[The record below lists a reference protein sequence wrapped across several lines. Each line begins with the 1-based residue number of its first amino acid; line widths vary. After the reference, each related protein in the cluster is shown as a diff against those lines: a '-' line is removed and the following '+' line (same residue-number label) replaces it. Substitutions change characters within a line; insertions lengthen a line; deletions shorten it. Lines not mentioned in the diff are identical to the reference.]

1 MPRGGP
7 GESPGAQK
15 VSAMMDIIQW
25 PKQKRPTPEE
35 LKRMLESEGLESELY
50 SDRPGVKYG
59 RHKHDFDDF
68 VVIVEGVMKI
78 STDEHEWTLR
88 PGDRLNIP
96 ANTHHRAE
104 VMGKTDVRYLSA
116 AK

>member
-1 MPRGGP
+1 M
-7 GESPGAQK
+7 
-15 VSAMMDIIQW
+15 SAMMDVVRW
-25 PKQKRPTPEE
+25 PRPKKPTLDE
-35 LKRMLESEGLESELY
+35 LKQMLKSEGLESELY

-78 STDEHEWTLR
+78 ATAEHEWTLH
-88 PGDRLNIP
+88 PGDRLDIP

-104 VMGKTDVRYLSA
+104 VLGKVDVKYLSA